1 MLLVP
6 LIVALLALGIITG
19 TTWFS
24 VSVIALLLVF
34 KLTGYFSKNWAELVS
49 IERSISTK
57 EIEIGGRVS
66 VGLQIKNRSRQ
77 PIPWVL
83 LEDSILKS
91 IIYAPH
97 KSLELVGSN
106 VKLYELRSGQS
117 GLLAYDLKGVR
128 RGYFRIGP
136 TLLETGDLFG
146 LNRQHR
152 VVSGS
157 DYLLVLPKIIPIEGI
172 ELTSQRPLGD
182 LRVSDR
188 SMEDPSQMAGVRE
201 YRMGDPLNRIHWKAT
216 ARTGQLHTRVFEPT
230 CMQGAMMILDLNSE
244 SNPEN
249 HEPIRTD
256 LAVTAAASLAHA
268 YYLLNQPCGLICNGI
283 DMAERYSF
291 QELTGDYTDRN
302 SLRSTVQKE
311 LKNDRLRP
319 IVVEHGNGVETF
331 TQIHK
336 TLARVGRSEGL
347 TFFELVQEVRNRLPR
362 SLTVIAILQT
372 VSEESAMALEM
383 LKRQGYSVAV
393 MLNHDNDSEGID
405 MAARLVSQRLTVY
418 SLADERSVPYI
429 CQNLLAMR

>member
-6 LIVALLALGIITG
+6 IIVAVLALGIVTG

-24 VSVIALLLVF
+24 VSIIALLLVF
-34 KLTGYFSKNWAELVS
+34 RLTGYFSKNWADQVAVERNVS
-49 IERSISTK
+49 SREV
-57 EIEIGGRVS
+57 EIGDRIS
-66 VGLQIKNRSRQ
+66 VGLKVDNLSKQ

-91 IIYAPH
+91 VIYSPH

-106 VKLYELRSGQS
+106 IKLYELSVGQS
-117 GLLAYDLKGVR
+117 GLLAYDLKAVR

-136 TLLETGDLFG
+136 TLLETGDLLG

-152 VVSGS
+152 VVSS
-157 DYLLVLPKIIPIEGI
+157 ADYILVLPKLIPIQGI
-172 ELTSQRPLGD
+172 ELTSRRPLGD
-182 LRVSDR
+182 LRISDR

-230 CMQGAMMILDLNSE
+230 CMQGAMLLVDMNSD
-244 SNPEN
+244 SNPEE

-256 LAVTAAASLAHA
+256 LAVTAAASIAHA
-268 YYLLNQPCGLICNGI
+268 YYLLNQPCGFICNGV

-291 QELTGDYTDRN
+291 QELTGDYSDRTAIRN
-302 SLRSTVQKE
+302 TVQKE

-331 TQIHK
+331 TQIHR

-347 TFFELVQEVRNRLPR
+347 SFFELVQEVRSKLPR
-362 SLTVIAILQT
+362 NLTVIAILQN
-372 VSEESAMALEM
+372 VSEDAVIALEM
-383 LKRQGYSVAV
+383 LKRQGYSVV
-393 MLNHDNDSEGID
+393 VILNHAADHEGVE
-405 MAARLVSQRLTVY
+405 MASRLVSQRLTVH
-418 SLADERSVPYI
+418 SLLDETSVPFV